1 LVVLSGACG
10 GSAASP
16 DGGGRDTR
24 ADQAPA
30 GGGRDMHADQ
40 AAGTYLTGTFTPTSG
55 DPCIMTPI
63 KGAPSAPQCTV
74 TEHHTGDGGTVV
86 DLALPWCDAVNNV
99 GPCWAMGSKIGAGC
113 AYLTFFFNSGPSTGP
128 DPALSYSY
136 SCLGCPP
143 GSPASGC

>member
-1 LVVLSGACG
+1 MLAFWLIAGTGACG

-16 DGGGRDTR
+16 DGGGRDMR
-24 ADQAPA
+24 ADQASGA
-30 GGGRDMHADQ
+30 
-40 AAGTYLTGTFTPTSG
+40 TTLTGTFTPTSG

-86 DLALPWCDAVNNV
+86 DLVIPWCDAVDNV
-99 GPCWAMGSKIGAGC
+99 GPCWAMGSAIGAGC

-128 DPALSYSY
+128 DPSLSYSY
-136 SCLGCPP
+136 SCLACPP
-143 GSPASGC
+143 GSPGSGC